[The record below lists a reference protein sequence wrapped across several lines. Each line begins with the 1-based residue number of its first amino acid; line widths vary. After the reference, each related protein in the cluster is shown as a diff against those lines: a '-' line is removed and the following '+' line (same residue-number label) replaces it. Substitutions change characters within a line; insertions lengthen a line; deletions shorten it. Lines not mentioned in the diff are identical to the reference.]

1 MDVGAVKLHLI
12 EELLKLDDAA
22 VLTELEL
29 VFAKNRLEPGR
40 RRSFVD
46 VTGAI
51 STEEADEL
59 ERIIEEG
66 CEQINADDWK

>member
-12 EELLKLDDAA
+12 EELLKVDDAA
-22 VLTELEL
+22 LLTELEL
-29 VFAKNRLEPGR
+29 VFAKNRLEGVTKK
-40 RRSFVD
+40 SFVE
-46 VTGAI
+46 I
-51 STEEADEL
+51 SDSISLEEANEL